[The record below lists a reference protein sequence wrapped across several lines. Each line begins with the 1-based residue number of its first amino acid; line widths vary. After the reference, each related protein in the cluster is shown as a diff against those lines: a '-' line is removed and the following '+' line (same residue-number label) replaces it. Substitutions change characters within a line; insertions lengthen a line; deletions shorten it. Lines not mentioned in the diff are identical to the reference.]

1 MPRPGQEDLEAFAVM
16 TDFEERLR
24 AAMESSVAGEQ
35 PPPELVQR
43 VRRRHRR
50 HIARVAATG
59 IVVMAAVL
67 VAVPLAGAA
76 RLGGGIPTRTVAP
89 APDARALAPTPAVR
103 GQYYGCTSQT
113 FGDLGP
119 RWRQGSTQAGPLW
132 FINKGIAPNFSF
144 HNRNGTLRPIPII
157 VLVRDNSIAWV
168 QPSGAGKQYFRFLP
182 GLTSMN
188 QYALRDGKA
197 EATFAGCSDQNS
209 MYGSGL
215 TEFYIGVIV
224 RGPRCITLDVR
235 TTATRQ
241 PTPARLTFGK
251 CGTGN

>member
-1 MPRPGQEDLEAFAVM
+1 MPRPGQEDLEVFAVM
-16 TDFEERLR
+16 TDFEARLR

-35 PPPELVQR
+35 PPAKLVQR

-76 RLGGGIPTRTVAP
+76 PLGGGITARTAAP
-89 APDARALAPTPAVR
+89 APDAHALTPSPAAR

-113 FGDLGP
+113 YGDLGP
-119 RWRQGSTQAGPLW
+119 QWRRGSTQAGPLW

-144 HNRNGTLRPIPII
+144 YNRNGTLRPIPII

-182 GLTSMN
+182 GLTNTN
-188 QYALRDGKA
+188 QYALRDGKG
-197 EATFAGCSDQNS
+197 EATFAGCSDHNS
-209 MYGSGL
+209 MYGRGL

-235 TTATRQ
+235 TTAATQ
-241 PTPARLTFGK
+241 PIPARLTFGK